1 MNAHADIEHD
11 MEGEAPDMHLETLF
25 GDCRDAMLL
34 RIQTMKTSWALCNES
49 EQTEIINGLELAAK
63 SIVRAA
69 VREVTRNEF
78 PHAVVT
84 LGEVKIKGEKGI
96 EGKIVCSNI
105 EHNRNVLGDHVG
117 SMVQLVMV
125 DSEEFMGE
133 RNPAEADPDQAD
145 WLNCPDHE
153 DGDDEEPRG
162 LPKPED
168 FD

>member
-1 MNAHADIEHD
+1 MNAQPEIHHD
-11 MEGEAPDMHLETLF
+11 MEGPEPDLNLETLS
-25 GDCRDAMLL
+25 GDCRDAMLM
-34 RIQTMKTSWALCNES
+34 RIQSMKTSWSLCNEA
-49 EQTEIINGLELAAK
+49 EQAEIINGIELAAK

-69 VREVTRNEF
+69 VREVTRHEF

-96 EGKIVCSNI
+96 EGKVTCQNI

-117 SMVQLVMV
+117 TMVQLVMI

-133 RNPAEADPDQAD
+133 RAPAEADPDQKD
-145 WLNCPDHE
+145 WLSEVGEGC
-153 DGDDEEPRG
+153 GDDDPKA